1 MGFGFGI
8 GNFGKILGPL
18 GLALIVGSSD
28 VISPKATIAAIEPA
42 MIYLAAWYALSGL
55 VFILLGFE
63 TRGRSLEELDTALDK
78 PRGAKVQPVSVQPW

>member
-18 GLALIVGSSD
+18 GLALIIGSSD

-42 MIYLAAWYALSGL
+42 MMYLAGWYVLSGI

-63 TRGRSLEELDTALDK
+63 TRGRTLEELDAALDA
-78 PRGAKVQPVSVQPW
+78 PAAVQVRPASVQP

>member
-28 VISPKATIAAIEPA
+28 VILQS
-42 MIYLAAWYALSGL
+42 
-55 VFILLGFE
+55 
-63 TRGRSLEELDTALDK
+63 
-78 PRGAKVQPVSVQPW
+78 

>member
-1 MGFGFGI
+1 
-8 GNFGKILGPL
+8 
-18 GLALIVGSSD
+18 
-28 VISPKATIAAIEPA
+28 
-42 MIYLAAWYALSGL
+42 MIYLAAWYALSGI

>member
-42 MIYLAAWYALSGL
+42 MMYLAAWYALSGV
-55 VFILLGFE
+55 VFLLLGFE
-63 TRGRSLEELDTALDK
+63 TRGRSLEELDAALDRPH
-78 PRGAKVQPVSVQPW
+78 PRRAQPISVRS

>member
-1 MGFGFGI
+1 MGFGFGV

-42 MIYLAAWYALSGL
+42 MIYLAAWYALSGI
-55 VFILLGFE
+55 VFMLLGFE
-63 TRGRSLEELDTALDK
+63 TRGRSLEELDAALDR
-78 PRGAKVQPVSVQPW
+78 PRGAKVQPLSVRP